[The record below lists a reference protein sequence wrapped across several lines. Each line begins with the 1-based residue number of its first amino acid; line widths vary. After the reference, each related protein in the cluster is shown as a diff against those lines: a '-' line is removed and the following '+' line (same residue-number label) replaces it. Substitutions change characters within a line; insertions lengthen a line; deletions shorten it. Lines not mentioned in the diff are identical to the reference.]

1 MPVIV
6 PAVGNCEIVTCADI
20 SWAQLVVVTVVLR
33 ILSIPLGRDDEATT
47 SDAVLG
53 RNNVVVIGGDAHVR
67 TWESDR
73 YSLSFTGWKSI
84 GIFLVSTA
92 LATDLEPGKVGV
104 WPHLRMG
111 AFHLASIANSNRQS

>member
-1 MPVIV
+1 MVK
-6 PAVGNCEIVTCADI
+6 
-20 SWAQLVVVTVVLR
+20 VTVILR
-33 ILSIPLGRDDEATT
+33 ILSVPLCRDDEATT

-53 RNNVVVIGGDAHVR
+53 RNNVVVIGGNAHVR

-92 LATDLEPGKVGV
+92 LATDLEAREIGV

-111 AFHLASIANSNRQS
+111 AFHLASIANCDGQRRISTSVEKDGHYLVYTEMLGAK

>member
-1 MPVIV
+1 MPVIA
-6 PAVGNCEIVTCADI
+6 PACGSWVIVTCADI
-20 SWAQLVVVTVVLR
+20 SWAQLVIVTVILR
-33 ILSIPLGRDDEATT
+33 ILSISFSRDDEATT
-47 SDAVLG
+47 SDTVLG
-53 RNNVVVIGGDAHVR
+53 SDKVVVIGGDAHVR

-92 LATDLEPGKVGV
+92 LTTDLETGEIGV
-104 WPHLRMG
+104 WSHLRMG

>member
-1 MPVIV
+1 M
-6 PAVGNCEIVTCADI
+6 
-20 SWAQLVVVTVVLR
+20 VVVTVILR
-33 ILSIPLGRDDEATT
+33 ILSISFSRDDEATT

-53 RNNVVVIGGDAHVR
+53 RDNVVVIGGDAHVR

-92 LATDLEPGKVGV
+92 LATHLEAGEVGV
-104 WPHLRMG
+104 WPHLVVV
-111 AFHLASIANSNRQS
+111 ALHLATITDRYR